1 MKRIILLAVVILT
14 GCIGQ
19 DIVID
24 EVSPEVRIT
33 NAISNMEINTTWQ
46 FEYMFLDNVGS
57 EIIPDEMTWST
68 SDADVAIVNQE
79 GLATSLDYG
88 NVELTL
94 SAVINDIAVD
104 TTIMFEVSDNPTVL
118 SQNTRSGE
126 IATTSSYELKGGFE
140 ISMEGNDLIIQFS
153 SNYVADQGLP
163 GLYVYL
169 TNNPNTPSGGYE
181 IGAVEVFSGAH
192 QYRIP
197 DTELF
202 DYDYI
207 FYYCKPFKVKVGH
220 GNIE

>member
-1 MKRIILLAVVILT
+1 MKLIILLVLVILA
-14 GCIGQ
+14 GCVGQ

-57 EIIPDEMTWST
+57 EITPDEMTWST
-68 SDADVAIVNQE
+68 SDADIAIVDQD

-94 SAVINDIAVD
+94 SAVINEQAVD
-104 TTIMFEVSDNPTVL
+104 TTIMFEVSDNPTML

-126 IATTSSYELKGGFE
+126 IATTSSYELKGDFE
-140 ISMEGNDLIIQFS
+140 ISMDGNDLIIQFS

-169 TNNPNTPSGGYE
+169 T
-181 IGAVEVFSGAH
+181 
-192 QYRIP
+192 
-197 DTELF
+197 
-202 DYDYI
+202 
-207 FYYCKPFKVKVGH
+207 
-220 GNIE
+220 